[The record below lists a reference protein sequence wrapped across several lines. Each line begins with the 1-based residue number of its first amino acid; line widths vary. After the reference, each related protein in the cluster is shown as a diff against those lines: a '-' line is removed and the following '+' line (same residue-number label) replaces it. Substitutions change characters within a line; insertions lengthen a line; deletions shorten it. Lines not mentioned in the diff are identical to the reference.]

1 LFADANFC
9 RGNVSRET
17 FTVGVL
23 ELLKLQA
30 AAWGL
35 PLDRARLTRLETFAR
50 LLSGYEEANVIG
62 TRALRAILLDHILD
76 SLSCFLF
83 EPLSVARRLVDVG
96 SGGGLPGIPI
106 KIVAPKLEAT
116 LVESIAKKTRFLHRA
131 VETLSLE
138 GTTVTNA
145 RVEEIART
153 GAHRGAYDI
162 ATARAL
168 ARLSVVA
175 EYCVPLLKVGGCTI
189 SMKGRL
195 ENDELSEGERA
206 AEKLGARV
214 SALMRV
220 PSLPEMG
227 EKERCLVILEKME
240 ETPGEYPRNVGVP
253 AKRPLGIV

>member
-1 LFADANFC
+1 
-9 RGNVSRET
+9 
-17 FTVGVL
+17 
-23 ELLKLQA
+23 LKLQTSD
-30 AAWGL
+30 WGL
-35 PLDRARLTRLETFAR
+35 RLDPGPLARLETFAR
-50 LLSGYEEANVIG
+50 LLSSYEEANVIG
-62 TRALRAILLDHILD
+62 TRDLRGILLDHILD

-83 EPLSVARRLVDVG
+83 DPLRSARRLADVG

-106 KIVAPKLEAT
+106 KIVAPELEAT
-116 LVESIAKKTRFLHRA
+116 LVESTAKKARFLRRA

-145 RVEEIART
+145 RVEEVART

-162 ATARAL
+162 ATVRAV

-175 EYCVPLLKVGGCTI
+175 EYCVPLLKVGGYAI

-214 SALMRV
+214 SALIRV
-220 PSLPEMG
+220 PRLSEI
-227 EKERCLVILEKME
+227 EKKERCLVIIEKAG

-253 AKRPLGIV
+253 AKKPLGVV

>member
-9 RGNVSRET
+9 RGDVSRES
-17 FTVGVL
+17 FTVGAPELL
-23 ELLKLQA
+23 ELQA
-30 AAWGL
+30 GAWGL
-35 PLDRARLTRLETFAR
+35 PLDRARLARLEAFAR

-83 EPLSVARRLVDVG
+83 EPLGLARRLVDVG

-106 KIVAPKLEAT
+106 KIVVPELEVT

-138 GTTVTNA
+138 GATVTNA

-153 GAHRGAYDI
+153 EAHRGAYDV
-162 ATARAL
+162 ATTRAV

-175 EYCVPLLKVGGCTI
+175 EYSVPLLKVGGCAI

-206 AEKLGARV
+206 AEKLGAKV
-214 SALMRV
+214 AALIRV
-220 PSLPEMG
+220 PRLPEIG
-227 EKERCLVILEKME
+227 KKERCLVILEKVE
-240 ETPGEYPRNVGVP
+240 ETSGEYPRNVGVP

>member
-1 LFADANFC
+1 MGA
-9 RGNVSRET
+9 
-17 FTVGVL
+17 L
-23 ELLKLQA
+23 ELLKVQA
-30 AAWGL
+30 VAWGV
-35 PLDRARLTRLETFAR
+35 PLDRVQLARLETFAR

-83 EPLSVARRLVDVG
+83 EPLGVARRLVDVG

-106 KIVAPKLEAT
+106 KTVAPKLEVT
-116 LVESIAKKTRFLHRA
+116 LVESTAKKARFLHRA

-138 GTTVTNA
+138 GATVTNA
-145 RVEEIART
+145 RVEEVART
-153 GAHRGAYDI
+153 EAHRGAYDI
-162 ATARAL
+162 ATARAV

-175 EYCVPLLKVGGCTI
+175 EYCVPLLKVRGCAI

-195 ENDELSEGERA
+195 ENDELSEGQRA

-214 SALMRV
+214 SALIRV
-220 PSLPEMG
+220 PRLPEI
-227 EKERCLVILEKME
+227 EKKERCLVILEKVE

-253 AKRPLGIV
+253 AKKPLGIV

>member
-1 LFADANFC
+1 VDA
-9 RGNVSRET
+9 
-17 FTVGVL
+17 L

-30 AAWGL
+30 DDWGL
-35 PLDRARLTRLETFAR
+35 RLSPGLLARLETFAR

-62 TRALRAILLDHILD
+62 TRELRGILLDHVLD

-83 EPLSVARRLVDVG
+83 DPLRTARRLADVG

-106 KIVAPKLEAT
+106 RIVATELEAT
-116 LVESIAKKTRFLHRA
+116 LVESTVKKARFLRRA

-162 ATARAL
+162 TTARAV

-175 EYCVPLLKVGGCTI
+175 EYCVPLLKVGGYAI

-214 SALMRV
+214 SALIRV
-220 PSLPEMG
+220 PRLSEI
-227 EKERCLVILEKME
+227 EKKERCLVIIEKAG

-253 AKRPLGIV
+253 AKKPLGVV